1 MNKEEVLK
9 KYKDFKVSRI
19 TLVRE
24 TGIYKGYLLL
34 ELTNKKG
41 VARYIVVKNDNLVFE
56 EFYIC
61 GREEMYSVPLK
72 KFSRKLEDI
81 FIGENT
87 CSDIVKKYKER
98 KRKV

>member
-9 KYKDFKVSRI
+9 KYKEFKVSII

-24 TGIYKGYLLL
+24 TGIYKVYLLL
-34 ELTNKKG
+34 ELVNKKG
-41 VARYIVVKNDNLVFE
+41 LVKYIVVENDNLVFE
-56 EFYIC
+56 EFYIY

-72 KFSRKLEDI
+72 NFSRKLEDI

-87 CSDIVKKYKER
+87 YSDIIKKYKER
-98 KRKV
+98 KV